1 MRLLAPPLVT
11 LGAWPRTHNINL
23 QRAIIRRETCHL
35 CVASSST
42 RPHALWRQ
50 SEPLIGR
57 IGGNKAVWLANRGHT
72 ITDNQYNVT
81 TGPTKSSVLLTSR
94 SPPIVNGYQ
103 PEKRERKETRISG
116 GLCCIWWHLAMFSHK
131 IVCTGI
137 QLQTTNT
144 AWSWSSHGAF
154 CPKSVSDSWFPLTAV

>member
-1 MRLLAPPLVT
+1 MPDIWFGLKKLWLSLEVLADLKICIKGSFGLDLTPELSDMRLLAPPLVT

-50 SEPLIGR
+50 SEPLIGQ
-57 IGGNKAVWLANRGHT
+57 IGGNKAFSLANRGHT

-94 SPPIVNGYQ
+94 SPPIVNSYQ
-103 PEKRERKETRISG
+103 PGKRERKETRISG
-116 GLCCIWWHLAMFSHK
+116 GLCCIW
-131 IVCTGI
+131 
-137 QLQTTNT
+137 
-144 AWSWSSHGAF
+144 
-154 CPKSVSDSWFPLTAV
+154 